1 MRVAAHG
8 LVIDSDVDLHLDR
21 PSLEPADVL
30 VRLRPEA
37 PVADGLPD
45 GEVLARLHAG
55 SHLRFALVRDG
66 RGLLLHF
73 PRLASA
79 RIDTSLT
86 EVDLHLDPR
95 TDPGM
100 AAVLLNGY
108 VATALLTA
116 RGHLVLHA
124 TAYAV
129 DGRAVAMVG
138 ASGMGKS
145 TSGVLACR
153 AGARL
158 VSDDVLRVAPSPDG
172 GGWVCW
178 PGTTE
183 SRLRPAAAGLALPG
197 EDARSGWQ
205 ARSRST
211 ADGRT
216 ALIPGGH
223 AGAARDDG
231 DTGAPLPLVEVLVP
245 TPDRQTAGPRFE
257 PLTGAAALLELSRYP
272 RLVGL
277 EHPGWVRAGFEG
289 LSALVRS
296 VPVAR
301 AVLPWGPP
309 WPPESG
315 RALVERAAVVGP
327 AGTVEPAGTV
337 DLRDAVAAT
346 R

>member
-1 MRVAAHG
+1 MRVVAHG

-30 VRLRPEA
+30 VHLRPQA
-37 PVADGLPD
+37 PVDDGLPD
-45 GEVLARLHAG
+45 GEVLARLHSG
-55 SHLRFALVRDG
+55 GHLRFALVRDG
-66 RGLLLHF
+66 HGLLLHF

-108 VATALLTA
+108 VATVLLMA

-158 VSDDVLRVAPSPDG
+158 VSDDVLRVAPAPSG
-172 GGWVCW
+172 VGWVCW

-183 SRLRPAAAGLALPG
+183 SRLRPAAADLALPG
-197 EDARSGWQ
+197 TDAGTGWQ

-216 ALIPGGH
+216 ALSPGCRASTAH
-223 AGAARDDG
+223 DAGE
-231 DTGAPLPLVEVLVP
+231 PLPLVEVLVP
-245 TPDRQTAGPRFE
+245 TPDRETSAPRFV
-257 PLTGAAALLELSRYP
+257 PLTGAAALLELSRFP

-289 LSALVRS
+289 LSTLVRS
-296 VPVAR
+296 VPVGR

-315 RALVERAAVVGP
+315 RALVERAAV
-327 AGTVEPAGTV
+327 AGQAGTV
-337 DLRDAVAAT
+337 DLRDAVGAT